1 MVVPLPGLVTAKV
14 YQRLP
19 SPWVGDAAWVP
30 RVHLADATC
39 REDGMAR
46 PAARGLPRASAS
58 RVLRR
63 TGGPRVS
70 GDDGGLGQIPDAGI
84 TTSCRPELADD
95 CPEGQKCT
103 AYSLDEGGCCV
114 GANKCVPILGDR
126 QLGESCTRTTDNDDC
141 GDRLFCMTRTS
152 GDVGPGT
159 CLLMCDWTAP
169 DSCPEIFG
177 GPATCLPL
185 NGGVLPV
192 CERNCHPLLDE
203 CPAEY
208 GCFPVGNAGFFCAP
222 STPIARHS
230 RRRFTIFAA
239 LRALPP
245 ERGLS
250 GRMCSRPLLHANL
263 SREGRE
269 GPCVAPETCVP
280 YYDPDDAPR
289 PELAGIGYCGVDP

>member
-1 MVVPLPGLVTAKV
+1 MRRVGRTGWRGLLLSWGTAASLGLTGCFDGPS
-14 YQRLP
+14 RAPAP
-19 SPWVGDAAWVP
+19 SP
-30 RVHLADATC
+30 
-39 REDGMAR
+39 
-46 PAARGLPRASAS
+46 
-58 RVLRR
+58 
-63 TGGPRVS
+63 

-203 CPAEY
+203 CPADY

-222 STPIARHS
+222 STPDGAGMAGDS
-230 RRRFTIFAA
+230 CFTISSCAPGFAC
-239 LRALPP
+239 R
-245 ERGLS
+245 S
-250 GRMCSRPLLHANL
+250 GASQAACVHDRCCTPICHVKDQ
-263 SREGRE
+263 E